1 MDETSKISR
10 YQFFLNGEDK
20 PSTDFTEENFHQLA
34 DVLRDFYDSYA
45 KKGSNVSDTEWLT
58 QKLQKELPDYTSEQ
72 IHEFVQGIDEGVSTF
87 EKNLSSITESAKLGK
102 DSDVWFADQLEKLPV
117 HQDINQ
123 YGNYL
128 TNIEHHFETA
138 NIAMMDTIRNQDG
151 TINMNPNLDGFIAEQ
166 KIVNSFNNQAV
177 LQNSR
182 YRATV
187 LKPEGTTYGKNS
199 VDIGIKDITGDGH
212 LVRRYQVKFGA
223 DAKHTASY
231 LEHGDY
237 RGQRSLVPKGQ
248 AEEVRTLVSKGKQ
261 VSEIIE
267 SPDGKVKSEPIS
279 KEEVQELR
287 DRVQNG
293 RQMPKEGWNS
303 YNTRELAVHI
313 GQHAIL
319 AGVQSAAMGAGQSF
333 LIRALN
339 GQEIKGSDIAKDA
352 IRSGAPKSIQMAT
365 SAAIKVAEARG
376 YVQPLAALNTM
387 SKAEGIIFGQIG
399 AYAMNIAT
407 SMFQAA
413 MADMSLS
420 EALNHIIKSTV
431 AMRYGLLGAEV
442 GGAIG
447 GAIGAAALSFIPVV
461 GTAVGYV
468 VGSAIGYVAGSGIGK
483 TIYNGIKKVAHAAKK
498 VVSTVYHAVV
508 KVVDTVTDFFRNVGG
523 GITRFFSSL
532 FD

>member
-1 MDETSKISR
+1 MDETSKTSR

-45 KKGSNVSDTEWLT
+45 QKGSNVSDTEWLT
-58 QKLQKELPDYTSEQ
+58 QKLQKELPDYTPEQ
-72 IHEFVQGIDEGVSTF
+72 IHEFVQGIGEGVSTF

-248 AEEVRTLVSKGKQ
+248 AEKVRTLVSKGKQ
-261 VSEIIE
+261 VTEIIE

-319 AGVQSAAMGAGQSF
+319 AGIQSAAMGAGQSF

-352 IRSGAPKSIQMAT
+352 IRSGAPKGIQMAT
-365 SAAIKVAEARG
+365 SAAIKVAAARG

-387 SKAEGIIFGQIG
+387 SKVEGIIFGQIG
-399 AYAMNIAT
+399 AYAMNIAA
-407 SMFQAA
+407 SIFQAA

-431 AMRYGLLGAEV
+431 AMHYGLIGATV
-442 GGAIG
+442 G

-483 TIYNGIKKVAHAAKK
+483 AICNGIKKVAHAAKK
-498 VVSTVYHAVV
+498 VVSTVYHTVV
-508 KVVDTVTDFFRNVGG
+508 NFVDTFTDVFRNVWG

>member
-1 MDETSKISR
+1 MDETSKTSR

-45 KKGSNVSDTEWLT
+45 QKGSNVSDTEWLT
-58 QKLQKELPDYTSEQ
+58 QKLQKELPDYTPEQ
-72 IHEFVQGIDEGVSTF
+72 LHEFVQGIGEGVSTF

-102 DSDVWFADQLEKLPV
+102 DSYVWFADQLEKLPV

-151 TINMNPNLDGFIAEQ
+151 SINMNPNLDGFIAEQ

-248 AEEVRTLVSKGKQ
+248 AEKVRTLVSKGKQ
-261 VSEIIE
+261 VTEIIE

-287 DRVQNG
+287 NRVQNG

-319 AGVQSAAMGAGQSF
+319 AGIQSAAMGAGQSF

-352 IRSGAPKSIQMAT
+352 IRSGAPKGIQMAT
-365 SAAIKVAEARG
+365 SAAIKVAAARG

-387 SKAEGIIFGQIG
+387 SKVEGIIFGQIG
-399 AYAMNIAT
+399 AYAMNIAA

-431 AMRYGLLGAEV
+431 AMHYGLIGETV
-442 GGAIG
+442 G
-447 GAIGAAALSFIPVV
+447 GAIGAAALSFIPVI
-461 GTAVGYV
+461 GTAVGYL

-508 KVVDTVTDFFRNVGG
+508 KVVDTVTDVFRNVVG
-523 GITRFFSSL
+523 GITGFVSSL